1 MVGAK
6 GPESL
11 ENLFLNTNFLSLLE
25 EGGVPKELV
34 TLMETRGTHT
44 AEVDAMLN
52 SYMSEFIQ
60 TGKLKLERMPTA
72 GMPPSLLSEE
82 AAREYLQNETK
93 IQETLNQHGFVR
105 KNRSLTAFE
114 KFMRQR
120 IRRSGA
126 VTPIT
131 NVSDV
136 ARLSEESFNYLLET
150 EPGRQKI
157 SLAVDRDYAAR
168 MGLPTSFTSEID
180 GKVLT
185 SEMDESAV
193 GKLFY
198 NKKANRY
205 QMSVG
210 GATENVEKSIAEA
223 AIQDTLREARQGR
236 SLSVGV
242 PFGAAGQQN
251 IGINPGTE
259 RIANVAMS
267 EIEQT
272 ELDQMRRA
280 RSLGA
285 GTVSAPSTKDEVL
298 RAVGTTREFYGSD
311 SSGYSQILA
320 AEAGT
325 TPGSLKTAEFAQ
337 TLAQRGL
344 PYASLDAR
352 SRVLATAEASATSEI
367 GARMLSLAG
376 DTRFQKLASAET
388 LSDLSDYGIQFM
400 MAQGKEGRFGFK
412 SVVGGRV
419 ITPNENSYFRT
430 PILGTTKRASR
441 VFMTADDLMKL
452 KFRTFDDSGS
462 AISEIAFG
470 SKEFIE
476 SSELNRFVDSFVQN
490 NSSEKILNRA
500 LSIKNQSRATM
511 EDLADQVI
519 SLNIRKI

>member
-1 MVGAK
+1 LVGAK

-72 GMPPSLLSEE
+72 GMPPNLLSEE
-82 AAREYLQNETK
+82 AAREYLQKETQ

-120 IRRSGA
+120 IRRSSA

-168 MGLPTSFTSEID
+168 MGLPTSFTSE
-180 GKVLT
+180 
-185 SEMDESAV
+185 MDENAV

-198 NKKANRY
+198 NKKANTY

-210 GATENVEKSIAEA
+210 GATRNVEKSIAEA

-285 GTVSAPSTKDEVL
+285 ATVSAPSTKDEVL
-298 RAVGTTREFYGSD
+298 RAVGTTRQFYGSD
-311 SSGYSQILA
+311 SSGYSQVLA

-430 PILGTTKRASR
+430 PILGTPKRASR
-441 VFMTADDLMKL
+441 VIMTADDLMKL

-462 AISEIAFG
+462 AMSEIAFG